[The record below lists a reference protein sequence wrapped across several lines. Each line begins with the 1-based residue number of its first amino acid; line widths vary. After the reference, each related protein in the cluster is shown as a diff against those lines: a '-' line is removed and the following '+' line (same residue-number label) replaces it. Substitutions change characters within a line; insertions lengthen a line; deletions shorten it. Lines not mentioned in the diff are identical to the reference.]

1 MQLINLTPHSI
12 VLRDA
17 AGTDHTIAPSG
28 TVARVATIA
37 GDPVVV
43 EGIPVPV
50 APAVAFGAVAGLPD
64 PAPGTAYIV
73 SGLVGSACGGR
84 ADVFVPGTGPTDG
97 AIRHPKGHPEEG
109 RIIAVTR
116 LNRV

>member
-1 MQLINLTPHSI
+1 MQLINLTQHDI
-12 VLRDA
+12 VLRDT
-17 AGTDHTIAPSG
+17 AGIDHTIAPSG
-28 TVARVATIA
+28 AVARVTTTT
-37 GDPVVV
+37 GFPVVV

-50 APAVAFGAVAGLPD
+50 APAVTFGAVEGLPE
-64 PAPGTAYIV
+64 PKPGVAYIV
-73 SGLVGSACGGR
+73 SGIVGSACAGR
-84 ADVFVPGTGPTDG
+84 PDVFVPGTGPTDG